1 MKNIWE
7 QDKKKPLIKSI
18 INVFCA
24 IYFICFYI
32 DGDLKDK
39 NSSLL
44 NKEGCELIQQ
54 IKYCELV
61 IVPPEFFSYIMART
75 N

>member
-44 NKEGCELIQQ
+44 KKKIGELIQK
-54 IKYCELV
+54 IKYFKN
-61 IVPPEFFSYIMART
+61 IFSHILFIAMFIYKV
-75 N
+75 